1 MNISKLWEAVPP
13 IGSEVSD
20 ETKWILIKLERT
32 RRIEAVEKYLR
43 PDVPISFTKR
53 QEIAEYIQ
61 TLRDVPQN
69 FSNPDL
75 VQFPLEVTY
84 G

>member
-1 MNISKLWEAVPP
+1 MEAK
-13 IGSEVSD
+13 IYWSD
-20 ETKWILIKLERT
+20 FPDMPTIQKWVIVKQIRT
-32 RRIEAVEKYLR
+32 QRIEAVEKYLR

-53 QEIAEYIQ
+53 QEIADYIQ
-61 TLRDVPQN
+61 TLRDIPQN

-75 VQFPLEVTY
+75 VQFPPEVTY